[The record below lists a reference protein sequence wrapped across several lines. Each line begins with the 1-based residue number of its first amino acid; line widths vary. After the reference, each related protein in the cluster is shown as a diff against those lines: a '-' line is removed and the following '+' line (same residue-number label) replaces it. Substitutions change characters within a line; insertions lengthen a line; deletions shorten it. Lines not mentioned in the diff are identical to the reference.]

1 VFETTYSHLSDKDT
15 AERIEDAFNVEN
27 GEKEEKSLT
36 PAACPTCGEAQPP
49 GVKACQ
55 NCGAVFTPDAK
66 QVQAQVQ
73 QDVGAEKALAGLGDV
88 EDLSPG
94 DIDALAEDD
103 EIMAQLIQARAG
115 RTEHKVVSSTDSK
128 NP

>member
-1 VFETTYSHLSDKDT
+1 
-15 AERIEDAFNVEN
+15 
-27 GEKEEKSLT
+27 
-36 PAACPTCGEAQPP
+36 
-49 GVKACQ
+49 
-55 NCGAVFTPDAK
+55 
-66 QVQAQVQ
+66 
-73 QDVGAEKALAGLGDV
+73 V